1 MGWIFAF
8 ALFVVGLI
16 NGNDPL
22 TFVASGVFAVA
33 GAIANKTIK

>member
-1 MGWIFAF
+1 MGWVLAIP
-8 ALFVVGLI
+8 LFIIGYI

-22 TFVASGVFAVA
+22 MYIASGIFAVA